1 MAWSLSYLPP
11 TINVKE
17 VNSMGKNLKKSILA
31 LAVAAAV
38 FAAGILVPMT
48 GHVSMEHP
56 APEAVAFFLHPIIEG
71 S

>member
-1 MAWSLSYLPP
+1 
-11 TINVKE
+11 
-17 VNSMGKNLKKSILA
+17 MGKGLKKSILA

-38 FAAGILVPMT
+38 FAAGILVPMA
-48 GHVSMEHP
+48 GHVSMEYS